1 MDGRGFSY
9 LSKGAMIG
17 LEVVAEPPHPK
28 DLEAS
33 ALQRSGLLV
42 FKELDAEIALS
53 QTTHRFLGPV

>member
-1 MDGRGFSY
+1 
-9 LSKGAMIG
+9 MIG